1 MKQSMPNKAITA
13 KISGILI
20 EVTATIGATITI
32 AIGVPC
38 IACYMLIERYKRRR
52 DMAGIHQDIEIFL
65 KQSSANT
72 K

>member
-1 MKQSMPNKAITA
+1 MQLLKMSKAKSTLN
-13 KISGILI
+13 SILI

>member
-1 MKQSMPNKAITA
+1 MKQSLPSKATT

-20 EVTATIGATITI
+20 EITAAIGATITI

-38 IACYMLIERYKRRR
+38 VVCYMLIERHKRRR
-52 DMAGIHQDIEIFL
+52 DMAGIHQDIETFL
-65 KQSSANT
+65 KQQEKA